1 MSYSRK
7 LSSSTVILYFLLRLC
22 YNAPSLWNGI
32 PVEIQLRSFTGIL
45 CKSTESLP
53 FLPEHILPN
62 HLGFSASL
70 EKILHCCTTSVLCTP
85 PYWLVLLPW
94 QYQRNGTGS
103 HLNIRSWQAIWR
115 IRSQLKTYLAYPPPQ
130 SSSPGLCLLA
140 YKHFA
145 QFRTVPFLIPWHYR
159 ILINFALYKCFYYYS
174 IILEFVERD

>member
-1 MSYSRK
+1 MTFWCILELYNFYLCQLMSYSRK

-85 PYWLVLLPW
+85 PPPLLTSTFAMAVPAEW
-94 QYQRNGTGS
+94 NRLPLEYQIPTG
-103 HLNIRSWQAIWR
+103 HLAN
-115 IRSQLKTYLAYPPPQ
+115 
-130 SSSPGLCLLA
+130 
-140 YKHFA
+140 
-145 QFRTVPFLIPWHYR
+145 
-159 ILINFALYKCFYYYS
+159 
-174 IILEFVERD
+174 